1 MVMRMTQS
9 DRHIRAALITTLLVG
24 GCLVV
29 MLAAMGP
36 ARAQTSPIVAYFTDN
51 VAATVITTTAT
62 PLEAALL
69 DLINASTTSIDL
81 AIYDFSR
88 ESIRDALIAAHAR
101 GVAVRVVGDNKA
113 RGALGSRANFD
124 MLEAAG
130 IPVVVDGVVPTATIA
145 LAQMPAELFAA
156 APDETLQS
164 LIMHDKY
171 FIVDKRWVWTGSVNM
186 SDSDITLNHNNALEI
201 DSPAL
206 AALYQGDFDQMFGG
220 AFGTD
225 KVAVVTH
232 TVEISGTLA
241 QVYFAPQDIPI
252 EQVIA
257 AVNGAQ
263 RSVDF
268 AIFTFTDDALA
279 DALIAAQ
286 ARGVRVRG
294 LWDSLAAGN
303 TSADDERMCA
313 AGLSIKIENTRG
325 LMHNKMLVIDA
336 QGDAPEVVT
345 GSLNWTAGGNNGN
358 NENTLVIKSGALTQQ
373 YADAYQKLWT
383 EIAVEP
389 CNPESAVSWNV
400 RMPIVFNDAAAPT
413 PTPLPKEPTPTSTP
427 SPTATATPTSTPT
440 STVESAV
447 HISRIVYNP
456 PGDDLAGELVELAND
471 GQAAAQLEA
480 WTLVDAAKTP
490 NVYTFPA
497 FELAPGSVVRVW
509 VKPGVDAQGD
519 LFWGRGQPVWNNDG
533 DRAMVRDGAGVVV
546 AECAYEPATGEA
558 LCP

>member
-9 DRHIRAALITTLLVG
+9 GRHIRAALTTTLLVG
-24 GCLVV
+24 GCFVV
-29 MLAAMGP
+29 LLAAMGP

-51 VAATVITTTAT
+51 VAATVITTTET

-69 DLINASTTSIDL
+69 DLIDASTTSIDL

-88 ESIRDALIAAHAR
+88 ESIRDALIEAHDR

-130 IPVVVDGVVPTATIA
+130 IPVVVDGVVPTATVA
-145 LAQMPAELFAA
+145 LAQIPAESSAA
-156 APDETLQS
+156 APDEMLQS

-232 TVEISGTLA
+232 TVDISGTLA

-263 RSVDF
+263 RSIDF

-279 DALIAAQ
+279 DALIAAH

-303 TSADDERMCA
+303 SSADDERMCA

-373 YADAYQKLWT
+373 YADAYQSLWT
-383 EIAVEP
+383 AVTVEP
-389 CNPESAVSWNV
+389 CNPESIVSWDV

-413 PTPLPKEPTPTSTP
+413 PTPLPEEPTPTSTP
-427 SPTATATPTSTPT
+427 LPTATATPTSTPT
-440 STVESAV
+440 STDESGV

-456 PGDDLAGELVELAND
+456 PGDDLAGELVELVND

-480 WTLVDAAKTP
+480 WTLSDAANTP

-497 FELAPGSVVRVW
+497 FELAPGAAVRVW
-509 VKPGVDAQGD
+509 VKPGVDAQAD
-519 LFWGRGQPVWNNDG
+519 LFWGREQPVWNNDG

>member
-69 DLINASTTSIDL
+69 DLLNASMTSIDA

-130 IPVVVDGVVPTATIA
+130 IPVVVDGVVPTTTFA

-263 RSVDF
+263 RSIDF

-389 CNPESAVSWNV
+389 CNPESAVSWDV

-480 WTLVDAAKTP
+480 WTLSDAAKTP
-490 NVYTFPA
+490 NIYTFPA
-497 FELAPGSVVRVW
+497 FELAPGSAVRVW
-509 VKPGVDAQGD
+509 VKAGVDAQGD